1 MKRAAIP
8 ALLLVTALAGVA
20 LFISLRTPGTQASS
34 QAAQSPGASSA
45 GRNTPPAGAHPHK
58 ITVTFDYDFTKTPSC
73 APPKVKD
80 KCVAQF
86 NIYDISAG
94 VSNRS
99 KLFSMPPPVGET
111 KRVTGITA
119 TSPERNFESGR
130 HLIGVA
136 TQEPDGTESDPRGC
150 TIWVDIP

>member
-1 MKRAAIP
+1 MKRSAIP
-8 ALLLVTALAGVA
+8 GFVVAAALAAVS
-20 LFISLRTPGTQASS
+20 LFLSARTARPQA
-34 QAAQSPGASSA
+34 
-45 GRNTPPAGAHPHK
+45 NTPAPPTSEASAAEKGAPPAEARGHK

-80 KCVAQF
+80 KCVARF

-94 VSNRS
+94 VQHRA
-99 KLFSMPPPVGET
+99 KLFSMPAPTGET
-111 KRVTGITA
+111 KRVTGITV
-119 TSPERNFESGR
+119 TTPERKFEPGR

-150 TIWVDIP
+150 TVWVTIP

>member
-1 MKRAAIP
+1 MKRAAVP
-8 ALLLVTALAGVA
+8 AMLLATALAGVG
-20 LFISLRTPGTQASS
+20 LFISARASGAQGS
-34 QAAQSPGASSA
+34 QPSQSPSA
-45 GRNTPPAGAHPHK
+45 PSAENQSAPPAGSHTHK

-86 NIYDISAG
+86 NVYDISAG
-94 VSNRS
+94 VKNRA
-99 KLFSMPPPVGET
+99 KLFAMPAAAGET
-111 KRVTGITA
+111 KRVTGITG
-119 TSPERNFESGR
+119 TSPPRTFESGR

-136 TQEPDGTESDPRGC
+136 TQEPDGAESDPRSC

>member
-1 MKRAAIP
+1 MY
-8 ALLLVTALAGVA
+8 
-20 LFISLRTPGTQASS
+20 ASAS
-34 QAAQSPGASSA
+34 VGNTYSPGASSA
-45 GRNTPPAGAHPHK
+45 GKNTPRAGSHPHK

-94 VSNRS
+94 VNSRS

-119 TSPERNFESGR
+119 TSPERTFESGR